1 MRKPFIFLG
10 TAALLAA
17 AMQFPASGQARPVLS
32 NAVRAY
38 VSVEAPLIALTHVR
52 VIDGTGAAPRENQT
66 LIINNGI
73 ITTMGSS
80 ASTDVPSGAR
90 RSISPARASFPVW

>member
-1 MRKPFIFLG
+1 MRKLFLV
-10 TAALLAA
+10 LATVGLTTLVT
-17 AMQFPASGQARPVLS
+17 PLVTLGQGRPTLS

-38 VSVEAPLIALTHVR
+38 VSVDAPLVALTNVR

-73 ITTMGSS
+73 ITAIGS
-80 ASTDVPSGAR
+80 ATSTAVPAGAQTIDLTGK
-90 RSISPARASFPVW
+90 SVI